1 MKNAVLAV
9 SIAEQQAVP
18 LTVNLGAT
26 AVGVLAVK
34 MRNRLKSNMI
44 TALTPALA
52 QKVKLVRLPAPARK
66 ARLVR

>member
-9 SIAEQQAVP
+9 SIPEQQPV
-18 LTVNLGAT
+18 LQMVDLGVT

-44 TALTPALA
+44 TALTPAVALKA
-52 QKVKLVRLPAPARK
+52 KLVR
-66 ARLVR
+66 